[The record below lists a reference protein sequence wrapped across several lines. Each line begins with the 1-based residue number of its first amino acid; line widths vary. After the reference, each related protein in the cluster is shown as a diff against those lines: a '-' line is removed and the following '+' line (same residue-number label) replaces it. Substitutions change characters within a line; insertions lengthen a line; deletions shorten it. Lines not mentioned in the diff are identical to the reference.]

1 MTITAGAPPTHSTP
15 AALARGFLTGGV
27 AGTSL
32 AALVVGGIIE
42 RVPLFVAGLVV
53 PAVYG
58 LLLFLAG
65 APRRAREAAVV
76 PRTALAMIESLKAIG
91 GESSDVPVRF
101 DLTVAP
107 DDEPAYRVE
116 ITQDINLVDLPDY
129 RPRGILVVQYPPD
142 RPWRVR
148 IVKRPPLEWEERAA
162 GARLDS
168 VPGPATVSEPPEGC
182 AFGFVVLLGL
192 LLGAAAVIGLFRADL
207 FDEDAT
213 ARPSSSSKPS
223 AASSS
228 STSSTTVVSSASGT
242 VALGPGQSMLDKGE
256 LRRAVDSL
264 IKGKGMGEG
273 EGNDKGNDKGEGKN
287 KRAALTVVVQER
299 LLSVVFSPTGTQ
311 APQFD
316 PGSLPYERFPALVEE
331 ARTTLGI
338 RSPQTWQI
346 TADRLTGSLTIRVG
360 VTGPEGAAS
369 LEADGQGKV
378 VRRTPAG

>member
-273 EGNDKGNDKGEGKN
+273 NDKGNDKGEGKN